1 MEFILTSDSVLSW
14 SMGNSPELTPAQII
28 KDKREESVL
37 TAREIIGE
45 AIDDEGVRSDES
57 EDETHPRADW
67 MWLDKEKLR
76 RKELIADRD
85 AAQSTS

>member
-1 MEFILTSDSVLSW
+1 
-14 SMGNSPELTPAQII
+14 MGNPQELTPAQIV

-45 AIDDEGVRSDES
+45 AIDDEGTQSDES
-57 EDETHPRADW
+57 EEETRPRADW

-85 AAQSTS
+85 ATQSTS

>member
-1 MEFILTSDSVLSW
+1 
-14 SMGNSPELTPAQII
+14 MGNPQELTPVQII
-28 KDKREESVL
+28 KDHQEESVL

-45 AIDDEGVRSDES
+45 AIEDGGVQSDGS
-57 EDETHPRADW
+57 EDETRPRADW

-85 AAQSTS
+85 AAQSTF